1 MLQLSEWDHWPSELA
16 DLPAA
21 KLHEI
26 LPGPTLIHLPGR
38 RQEPLFVSVLL
49 HGNEDVGWL
58 AIQQLMRGYSE
69 RMLPR
74 SLSILIGNIAAARLG
89 VRRREG
95 EPDYNRVWPGTNA
108 EPSPETRLMAQVVAT
123 MRQRH
128 VFAAV
133 DIHNNTGLNPH
144 YACLNRLEPEFL
156 HLAGLFSRTVV
167 HFVRP
172 LGVMSAAFA
181 EFCPS
186 VTLECGKVG
195 DAAGVTHSSE
205 FLDACLHLAEHPH
218 HPVPEGDIHLFH
230 TVATVKVRPE
240 CSFSFDGSP
249 ADLQFPA
256 DWERLNF
263 KELHPG
269 FALAQV
275 KEDSAL
281 PLQIVDDHD
290 QVVSERFVTIEQQV
304 LRLKRM
310 VMPAMLTCHAQ
321 VIRQDCLGYLMERL
335 NLSPQDVASG
345 NVPQAASLERA
356 SPVTRPL
363 SSS

>member
-1 MLQLSEWDHWPSELA
+1 MLQLSEGDHWPRDLA

-21 KLHEI
+21 ELHEV
-26 LPGPTLIHLPGR
+26 LSGPTLIHLPGR
-38 RQEPLFVSVLL
+38 RREPLFVSVLL

-58 AIQQLMRGYSE
+58 AIQQLLRSYSD

-74 SLSILIGNIAAARLG
+74 SLSILIGNVAAARLG
-89 VRRREG
+89 VRRQEG
-95 EPDYNRVWPGTNA
+95 EPDYNRVWPGTKA
-108 EPSPETRLMAQVVAT
+108 EPSPETRLMAQVVDA

-128 VFAAV
+128 MFAAV

-167 HFVRP
+167 YFVRP

-181 EFCPS
+181 QLCPS

-195 DAAGVTHSSE
+195 DATGVTHSTE
-205 FLDACLHLAEHPH
+205 FLDACLHLGEHPH
-218 HPVPEGDIHLFH
+218 HPVPEGDIHLFR
-230 TVATVKVRPE
+230 TVATVNVRPE
-240 CSFSFDGSP
+240 FSFSFDGSP
-249 ADLQFPA
+249 ADLQFPT

-275 KEDSAL
+275 KEGAAL
-281 PLQIVDDHD
+281 PIQIVDDCD

-310 VMPAMLTCHAQ
+310 VMPAMLTCHAE

-335 NLSPQDVASG
+335 NLPHQGAEAA
-345 NVPQAASLERA
+345 NVLQAEPPERG
-356 SPVTRPL
+356 SSSTRPL
-363 SSS
+363 PSS